1 MLQFHLIVFH
11 PYRPLRSFLSQYQVR
26 DPSPWPRMRRLD
38 SGWVVAAGLDGECGS
53 PHSGGLGDASQALDA
68 QDIVRVG
75 VGCSAALHACAGA
88 PSPKNWLL
96 RTSLIAA
103 LALQIALAALQLVSE
118 EVLERNSEGWAT
130 MMADVQR

>member
-1 MLQFHLIVFH
+1 
-11 PYRPLRSFLSQYQVR
+11 
-26 DPSPWPRMRRLD
+26 
-38 SGWVVAAGLDGECGS
+38 
-53 PHSGGLGDASQALDA
+53 
-68 QDIVRVG
+68 
-75 VGCSAALHACAGA
+75 
-88 PSPKNWLL
+88 LL